1 MKGRK
6 EKEGFDKLNPAEGK
20 DGRLTKWQAAY
31 IENAYRELET
41 GITKERIEALGL
53 DVRDKAFLDVG
64 CGPGNFLVGV
74 SANAP
79 QLIVGVDLDEPF
91 LAVARTELKRRS
103 VSNFTLMKTTA
114 TDLPFVN
121 ESFDIVTCFLV
132 LPHVPDDKDA
142 LAELARVLKKG
153 GILAISGHGS
163 GFPLRYLKRLR
174 FKPLLMYL
182 WSLVYAVTG
191 KKFIPNTLQNY
202 KKVCQDLT
210 GMGFTVERIT
220 LSRKSFGL
228 VETYRIK
235 AIKIS

>member
-1 MKGRK
+1 M
-6 EKEGFDKLNPAEGK
+6 

-41 GITKERIEALGL
+41 GVTRKQIEELGL
-53 DVRDKAFLDVG
+53 NVRDKAFLDVG

-74 SANAP
+74 SADGP
-79 QLIVGVDLDEPF
+79 ERMVGVDLDEQF
-91 LAVARTELKRRS
+91 LAVARRELKRRS
-103 VSNFTLMKTTA
+103 VSNFTLIKATA

-121 ESFDIVTCFLV
+121 ESWDVLTCFLV

-191 KKFIPNTLQNY
+191 KKLIRNTLQNY
-202 KKVCQDLT
+202 KKVCQDLAR
-210 GMGFTVERIT
+210 MGFVVDQVT
-220 LSRKSFGL
+220 LLRKSLGL
-228 VETYRIK
+228 VGTYRIK
-235 AIKIS
+235 AIKGN